1 MQGKRIWIGR
11 WTIFVAAG
19 HTVVG
24 VLMGGKVLRGVLE
37 RGVFNAVGSDP
48 MTGVIVWFLLTGAV
62 LVLLGMAITAIERSG
77 QLALARPL
85 GLGVLALTTLG
96 VVLMPVSGF
105 WLMYPV
111 VVGLLRGGSATQR
124 LQPAPR

>member
-11 WTIFVAAG
+11 WTMFVAAG

-24 VLMGGKVLRGVLE
+24 LLAGWKVAGGVVE

-48 MTGVIVWFLLTGAV
+48 MTGFIVWFLLFGAV
-62 LVLLGMAITAIERSG
+62 LALLGMAITAIERSG

-85 GLGVLALTTLG
+85 GFGLLALTTLG

-105 WLMYPV
+105 WLMYPAV
-111 VVGLLRGGSATQR
+111 VSLLRAGSVAPR
-124 LQPAPR
+124 LQPAV

>member
-19 HTVVG
+19 HTVIGLLAGWNVVG
-24 VLMGGKVLRGVLE
+24 GVIQ
-37 RGVFNAVGSDP
+37 RGVFNAVGGDP
-48 MTGVIVWFLLTGAV
+48 KTGFIVWFLLCGAV
-62 LVLLGMAITAIERSG
+62 LALLGMAITAIERSG

-85 GLGVLALTTLG
+85 GFGILALTTLG

-105 WLMYPV
+105 WLMFPV

-124 LQPAPR
+124 LQPAL